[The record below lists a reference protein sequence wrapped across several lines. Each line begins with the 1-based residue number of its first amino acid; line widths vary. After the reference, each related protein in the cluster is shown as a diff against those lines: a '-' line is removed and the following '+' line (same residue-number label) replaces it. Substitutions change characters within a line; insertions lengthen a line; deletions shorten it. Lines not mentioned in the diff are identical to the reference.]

1 MLRILERIYVVFSLL
16 YFTGGLIPTDVS
28 EHQQVF
34 QINHAAA
41 LVQVIV
47 FPVLAVFMLIHWKQM
62 SRGIRASG
70 WIMALCGLV
79 VVSALWAYDP
89 MFTLRRAAIFVA
101 TTMFATYLGSCFD
114 WDEQLTMFAW
124 TLAIV
129 VIGSYL
135 CVVLFPQYG
144 ISHDT
149 HWGSLEGSVR

>member
-47 FPVLAVFMLIHWKQM
+47 FPVLAVFVLIHWKQM

-89 MFTLRRAAIFVA
+89 SLRCGALQSSWPQRCSQPIWV
-101 TTMFATYLGSCFD
+101 
-114 WDEQLTMFAW
+114 
-124 TLAIV
+124 LAST
-129 VIGSYL
+129 GMS
-135 CVVLFPQYG
+135 
-144 ISHDT
+144 S
-149 HWGSLEGSVR
+149 